1 MSARLVRTEPVG
13 PLRVLKEWPRTP
25 PTRAGGQGIPPGLG
39 MLVEVTG
46 ADAGC

>member
-1 MSARLVRTEPVG
+1 MSARLIRTEPVG
-13 PLRVLKEWPRTP
+13 PLRVLEEWPRAL
-25 PTRAGGQGIPPGLG
+25 PTRAGGQGFPPGLG